1 MAIDLEALRLDIPDE
16 DLTRVEGGSRFWK
29 VLSAALLLS
38 LAAMAWLHFAVAPKG
53 AGPQG
58 VSIKAHAVAHAG
70 PQTAGSFTAGG
81 WVEPS
86 WPYPAR
92 ISALTTGRLDKL
104 LITEGM
110 DIKSG
115 DTVAVLNKR
124 QAGEGLDA
132 AQARLE
138 VAQARL
144 GVVKARADL
153 AEAGTRS
160 ELLEVARATRGRA
173 QARLA
178 RMLAGYREEEI
189 ARARALLEEAQTQE
203 DTLRL
208 TAERLEGQ
216 RGQGSVTQQE
226 LDLARGA
233 WRAARHRSQA
243 ALEEWKRLQAG
254 NRDVEVAEARAEL
267 LEAEQQLKLLEAGTR
282 KESLAEA
289 RAELAAAEAEVKALQ
304 AEVDIAQTRLDYC
317 VVKSPMGGR
326 VLEIVAPQ
334 GSMLEEGHMVIALL
348 YDPGQMQVR
357 VDVRQEQSSGLRKG
371 QRCSVKIE
379 ARKGRPYKGEVL
391 RLDPQANLARDTVRA
406 KILIRDPDDLLR
418 KDMTATVDFTEATED
433 YDPQAMPL
441 VVPRAAVVKRDGRD
455 CVFLI
460 RSGQVKLVP
469 VELGEAVEAM
479 VVVKSGLAAGDLV
492 AVSNVAQLEEGT
504 AVVVETGSE

>member
-1 MAIDLEALRLDIPDE
+1 MAIDLEALRLDIPEE
-16 DLTRVEGGSRFWK
+16 DLSKVEGGSRFWK
-29 VLSAALLLS
+29 ILSGALLLS
-38 LAAMAWLHFAVAPKG
+38 LAALGWLHFVVSPEG
-53 AGPQG
+53 GGPPG
-58 VSIKAHAVAHAG
+58 VSVRAHAVAHAG
-70 PQTAGSFTAGG
+70 PQTKGSFTAGG

-86 WPYPAR
+86 WPFPAR

-110 DIKSG
+110 DVKSG
-115 DTVAVLNKR
+115 ETIAVLNKR
-124 QAGEGLDA
+124 AAAEALDA

-144 GVVKARADL
+144 AVVKARADL
-153 AEAGTRS
+153 AEAGTRP
-160 ELLEVARATRGRA
+160 EVIEVARATQGRA

-178 RMLAGYREEEI
+178 LMLAGFREEEI
-189 ARARALLEEAQTQE
+189 ARARAMAEEARVNE
-203 DTLRL
+203 ETLRQ

-216 RGQGSVTQQE
+216 RKQGSVSQQE
-226 LDLARGA
+226 LDLAQGA
-233 WRAARHRSQA
+233 LRAAQFRTQA
-243 ALEEWKRLQAG
+243 ALADLKRLQAG
-254 NRDVEVAEARAEL
+254 FRDVEIAEARAEL
-267 LEAEQQLKLLEAGTR
+267 LEAGQQLKLLEAGTR

-289 RAELAAAEAEVKALQ
+289 KAELAAAEAEVKALE
-304 AEVDIAQTRLDYC
+304 AELEIARTRLDYC
-317 VVKSPMGGR
+317 VVKSPMSGR
-326 VLEIVAPQ
+326 VLEVVAPQ

-348 YDPGQMQVR
+348 YDPAQMQVR
-357 VDVRQEQSSGLRKG
+357 VDVRQEQSAGLRKG

-406 KILIRDPDDLLR
+406 KVLIRDPDELLR

-441 VVPRAAVVKRDGRD
+441 VVPRAALVRRDGRD

-460 RSGQVKLVP
+460 RSGAVKLVA

-479 VVVKSGLAAGDLV
+479 VVVKAGLAAGDLV
-492 AVSNVAQLEEGT
+492 AVSNLGQLEDGT
-504 AVVVETGSE
+504 AIRVETGSE